1 MPSDVWKVFDLPK
14 ASMDYRGCAPKVCR
28 HGKRGVAPDQIR
40 SIAGRSKTFRTSG
53 EAKPQRHVMTSSTV
67 GIAPTKTMNKTPL
80 PWSLWFRQIRAIF
93 RLEIEKNFL
102 GRRSILLYLLA
113 LLPIVPLALLAP
125 FTPPGREWLDFNQ
138 YSMIFAI
145 FYGGL
150 ILRTV
155 VFFGCAW
162 IFMNL
167 FRGDLV
173 DRSLHFYFLSPV
185 RREILVV
192 GKYLSGL
199 VTSII
204 LFTGATVICMLL
216 LYFPHFPSESSRFFF
231 DGPGLG
237 QLLTYAGI
245 TILACIGYGAFF
257 LVVGLFFRNPII
269 PALVLYGWE
278 WLNFLLP
285 PLLKKVSVIHYL
297 HSLTPVPVS
306 EGPFAVVAEPT
317 PAWIAVPSLIV
328 VTILVLV
335 VASYRIRR
343 MEINYGSD

>member
-1 MPSDVWKVFDLPK
+1 MS
-14 ASMDYRGCAPKVCR
+14 
-28 HGKRGVAPDQIR
+28 
-40 SIAGRSKTFRTSG
+40 TSTA
-53 EAKPQRHVMTSSTV
+53 EIST
-67 GIAPTKTMNKTPL
+67 KKQPL

-113 LLPIVPLALLAP
+113 LLPIGPLLLLAP
-125 FTPPGREWLDFNQ
+125 FTPPDREFQNFNN
-138 YSMIFAI
+138 YGTIFAVY
-145 FYGGL
+145 YGGL

-167 FRGDLV
+167 FRGDII

-185 RREILVV
+185 RREVLVV
-192 GKYLSGL
+192 GKYLAGL

-204 LFTGATVICMLL
+204 LFTSMTIICMLL
-216 LYFPHFPSESSRFFF
+216 LYIPHFPSESARFFL
-231 DGPGLG
+231 DGQGLT

-245 TILACIGYGAFF
+245 TMLACVGYGAFF
-257 LVVGLFFRNPII
+257 MVVGLFIRNPII

-285 PLLKKVSVIHYL
+285 PLLKKISVIHYL
-297 HSLTPVPVS
+297 NSLSPVPVS

-317 PAWIAVPSLIV
+317 PAWIAIPSLIA
-328 VTILVLV
+328 VTALVLFI
-335 VASYRIRR
+335 AGQRIRH
-343 MEINYGSD
+343 MEVRYGGD

>member
-1 MPSDVWKVFDLPK
+1 MS
-14 ASMDYRGCAPKVCR
+14 
-28 HGKRGVAPDQIR
+28 
-40 SIAGRSKTFRTSG
+40 TSTADIQP
-53 EAKPQRHVMTSSTV
+53 AKHQ
-67 GIAPTKTMNKTPL
+67 KQPL

-113 LLPIVPLALLAP
+113 LLPIGPLALLAP
-125 FTPPGREWLDFNQ
+125 FTPPGREWQNFTNYTQ
-138 YSMIFAI
+138 IFAVY
-145 FYGGL
+145 YGGL

-167 FRGDLV
+167 FRGDII

-185 RREILVV
+185 RREVLVV
-192 GKYLSGL
+192 GKYFSGL

-204 LFTGATVICMLL
+204 LFTATTVICMLL
-216 LYFPHFPSESSRFFF
+216 LYVPHFPSESGRFFF
-231 DGPGLG
+231 EGPGLG

-269 PALVLYGWE
+269 PAIVLYGWE

-285 PLLKKVSVIHYL
+285 PLLKKISVIHYL
-297 HSLTPVPVS
+297 NSLAPVPVS

-317 PAWIAVPSLIV
+317 PAWIAIPSLIV
-328 VTILVLV
+328 VTALVLII
-335 VASYRIRR
+335 ASYRIRH
-343 MEINYGSD
+343 MEIRYGSD

>member
-1 MPSDVWKVFDLPK
+1 MSSATLDVTPK
-14 ASMDYRGCAPKVCR
+14 
-28 HGKRGVAPDQIR
+28 
-40 SIAGRSKTFRTSG
+40 SK
-53 EAKPQRHVMTSSTV
+53 Q
-67 GIAPTKTMNKTPL
+67 PL
-80 PWSLWFRQIRAIF
+80 PWSLWLRQIAAIF
-93 RLEIEKNFL
+93 RLEVTKNFL

-125 FTPPGREWLDFNQ
+125 FTPPGSEWQDFTQ
-138 YSMIFAI
+138 YSMIFAVY
-145 FYGGL
+145 YGGL

-167 FRGDLV
+167 FRGDIV

-185 RREILVV
+185 RREVLVV

-199 VTSII
+199 VTSIVLFSATTI
-204 LFTGATVICMLL
+204 LCMLL
-216 LYFPHFPSESSRFFF
+216 LYFPHFPSESARFFL
-231 DGPGLG
+231 DGAGMSH
-237 QLLTYAGI
+237 LLTYAGI
-245 TILACIGYGAFF
+245 TILACVGYGAFF
-257 LVVGLFFRNPII
+257 LVVGLFIRNPII

-297 HSLTPVPVS
+297 HSLVPIPVS

-317 PAWIAVPSLIV
+317 PAWIAVPSLII
-328 VTILVLV
+328 VTIIVLV
-335 VASYRIRR
+335 IASFRIRH
-343 MEINYGSD
+343 MEIRYGSD

>member
-1 MPSDVWKVFDLPK
+1 MS
-14 ASMDYRGCAPKVCR
+14 
-28 HGKRGVAPDQIR
+28 
-40 SIAGRSKTFRTSG
+40 
-53 EAKPQRHVMTSSTV
+53 SSTANV
-67 GIAPTKTMNKTPL
+67 ASPGAEKHPL
-80 PWSLWFRQIRAIF
+80 PWALWLRQIRAIF
-93 RLEIEKNFL
+93 WLEIEKNFL
-102 GRRSILLYLLA
+102 SRRSILLYLLA

-125 FTPPGREWLDFNQ
+125 FTPPGDEWQDIMQ
-138 YSMIFAI
+138 YSKIFAVY
-145 FYGGL
+145 YGGL

-167 FRGDLV
+167 FRGDIV

-185 RREILVV
+185 RREVLVV

-199 VTSII
+199 VTSIL
-204 LFTGATVICMLL
+204 LFTVATVICMLL

-231 DGPGLG
+231 DGAGMS

-285 PLLKKVSVIHYL
+285 PLLKKISVIHYL
-297 HSLTPVPVS
+297 HSLVPVPVS

-317 PAWIAVPSLIV
+317 PAWIAVPSLVV
-328 VTILVLV
+328 VTILVLIA
-335 VASYRIRR
+335 ASYRIRH
-343 MEINYGSD
+343 MEIRYGSD

>member
-1 MPSDVWKVFDLPK
+1 MS
-14 ASMDYRGCAPKVCR
+14 
-28 HGKRGVAPDQIR
+28 
-40 SIAGRSKTFRTSG
+40 
-53 EAKPQRHVMTSSTV
+53 SST
-67 GIAPTKTMNKTPL
+67 IESPSLEKQSL
-80 PWSLWFRQIRAIF
+80 PWSLWLRQMGAIF

-125 FTPPGREWLDFNQ
+125 FTPPGEEWQDFNQ
-138 YSMIFAI
+138 YSMIFAV

-167 FRGDLV
+167 FRGDIV

-185 RREILVV
+185 RREVLVV

-204 LFTGATVICMLL
+204 LFSGTTIICMLL

-231 DGPGLG
+231 DGPGMG
-237 QLLTYAGI
+237 QLLTYTAI

-269 PALVLYGWE
+269 PAIVLYGWE

-285 PLLKKVSVIHYL
+285 PLLKKISVIHYL
-297 HSLTPVPVS
+297 HSLVPIPVS

-317 PAWIAVPSLIV
+317 PAWIAVPSLVIV
-328 VTILVLV
+328 TTIVLV
-335 VASYRIRR
+335 IASYRIRH
-343 MEINYGSD
+343 MEIRYGSD

>member
-1 MPSDVWKVFDLPK
+1 MS
-14 ASMDYRGCAPKVCR
+14 
-28 HGKRGVAPDQIR
+28 
-40 SIAGRSKTFRTSG
+40 
-53 EAKPQRHVMTSSTV
+53 SSTAD
-67 GIAPTKTMNKTPL
+67 IAPANKKQPL
-80 PWSLWFRQIRAIF
+80 PWSLWLRQIRAVF

-113 LLPIVPLALLAP
+113 LLPIGPLVLLAP
-125 FTPPGREWLDFNQ
+125 FTPPGQEWQDFTQ
-138 YSMIFAI
+138 YNMIFAI
-145 FYGGL
+145 FYGGF

-167 FRGDLV
+167 FRGDII

-185 RREILVV
+185 RREVLVV
-192 GKYLSGL
+192 GKYVSGL
-199 VTSII
+199 VTAIF
-204 LFTGATVICMLL
+204 LFTATTIICMLL
-216 LYFPHFPSESSRFFF
+216 IYLPHFPSESARFFF
-231 DGPGLG
+231 DGPGMG

-269 PALVLYGWE
+269 PAIVLYLWE
-278 WLNFLLP
+278 WLNFLMP

-297 HSLTPVPVS
+297 NSLTPVPVS

-317 PAWIAVPSLIV
+317 PAWIAVPSLVIV
-328 VTILVLV
+328 TALVLI

-343 MEINYGSD
+343 MEISYGSE

>member
-1 MPSDVWKVFDLPK
+1 MSSTVNI
-14 ASMDYRGCAPKVCR
+14 S
-28 HGKRGVAPDQIR
+28 
-40 SIAGRSKTFRTSG
+40 S
-53 EAKPQRHVMTSSTV
+53 AKPQ
-67 GIAPTKTMNKTPL
+67 KQPL
-80 PWSLWFRQIRAIF
+80 PWSLWARQIRAIF

-102 GRRSILLYLLA
+102 GKRSILLYLLA

-125 FTPPGREWLDFNQ
+125 FTPPGREWQDFTQ
-138 YSMIFAI
+138 YSVIFAV

-167 FRGDLV
+167 FRGEIV

-185 RREILVV
+185 RREVLVV

-204 LFTGATVICMLL
+204 LFTTTTIVSMLL
-216 LYFPHFPSESSRFFF
+216 LYFPHFYSESSRFFL
-231 DGPGLG
+231 DGPGLA

-285 PLLKKVSVIHYL
+285 PLLKKISVIHYL

-317 PAWIAVPSLIV
+317 PVWIAVPSLIL

-335 VASYRIRR
+335 VASYRIQR